1 MLRTKLDASLFE
13 VLNEMT
19 DEESIYRVQNIETAI
34 LTVRGQKII
43 LDSDLARLY
52 GVPTKVLNQAIKRN
66 RNRFPADFMFR
77 LTVPEATRLRSQP
90 IDIQYD
96 KANRSQFVTG
106 SSKHR
111 DPHFQPYVF
120 TEHGAIMVAT
130 VLNSPQAVQMSVFV
144 VRAFIRMRQALLS
157 RVEMEKR
164 LEQIE
169 KILLVHDDSL
179 RDLYGKIRP
188 LLLPPPDPPT
198 KPIGFQVR
206 ESGTRYTVGRKKRNR
221 RTHN

>member
-1 MLRTKLDASLFE
+1 MKALFG
-13 VLNEMT
+13 NANAYDNRMI
-19 DEESIYRVQNIETAI
+19 ESII
-34 LTVRGQKII
+34 LTVRGQKVI
-43 LDSDLARLY
+43 LDSDLARIY
-52 GVPTKVLNQAIKRN
+52 GVQTKVLNQAIKRN
-66 RNRFPADFMFR
+66 RDRFPADFMFR
-77 LTVPEATRLRSQP
+77 LTLQEVADLRSQFVTSSSQP
-90 IDIQYD
+90 IDSQDD
-96 KANRSQFVTG
+96 KLNRSQFVTG

-111 DPHFQPYVF
+111 DPRFQPCVF
-120 TEHGAIMVAT
+120 TEHGAIMAAT

-188 LLLPPPDPPT
+188 LLLPPPDPPQ
-198 KPIGFQVR
+198 KPIGFQVKER
-206 ESGTRYTVGRKKRNR
+206 QACYRVNRKRN
-221 RTHN
+221 